1 MIVVRQPIPH
11 CESLWNE
18 GNPTN
23 FALRRFLCYFLAAK
37 SGIKKLIVISIG
49 KAVSTKVDA
58 NHLRMQ
64 TYVVS
69 TKP

>member
-37 SGIKKLIVISIG
+37 SGKNK
-49 KAVSTKVDA
+49 
-58 NHLRMQ
+58 N
-64 TYVVS
+64 
-69 TKP
+69 